1 MRSIEDVVVTIER
14 WDQERSKDREL
25 VLSQLN
31 AISKNCEEAIEVWQ
45 RYLDNPGTGGN
56 QWTAVSWVG
65 PERAKRLHELNLR
78 AAELIH
84 QLCTIAGS
92 EAVRFLAYEDS
103 MIEMAYR
110 QLEQGETGP
119 DMARSAVER
128 MNAHRAYLNSV
139 AERVK
144 SIRLAE
150 AKHAKP
156 VSRPRPGAKKPQAS
170 KAKKATVAAAKMPA
184 KKPTRK
190 KAAGSAA
197 KMPAK
202 KKKAAKPARKKST
215 RKSTKPVRR
224 QNHRRK

>member
-78 AAELIH
+78 AGELIH

-170 KAKKATVAAAKMPA
+170 KAKKATVAAAKMPT
-184 KKPTRK
+184 KKPAKK
-190 KAAGSAA
+190 KAAVSAA

-202 KKKAAKPARKKST
+202 KRAVKPARKKST
-215 RKSTKPVRR
+215 RKSTKPVRGH
-224 QNHRRK
+224 NNRRK